1 MGSIVMNK
9 IETYS
14 RQEKK
19 QLKSK
24 GDRLGWKFLYEDVRT
39 PLKDLSGKGE
49 IVKDEY
55 VFCGKVA
62 KMAL

>member
-1 MGSIVMNK
+1 MNK

-24 GDRLGWKFLYEDVRT
+24 GDRLGWKFLDEDVHT
-39 PLKDLSGKGE
+39 PLKDLTGKGE

-62 KMAL
+62 KMVL

>member
-1 MGSIVMNK
+1 MNK

-24 GDRLGWKFLYEDVRT
+24 GDRLGWKFLDEDVRT
-39 PLKDLSGKGE
+39 PLKDLAGKCE

-62 KMAL
+62 KMVL

>member
-24 GDRLGWKFLYEDVRT
+24 GDRLG
-39 PLKDLSGKGE
+39 S
-49 IVKDEY
+49 
-55 VFCGKVA
+55 
-62 KMAL
+62 